1 MAYKNSKDLGA
12 TLGLGKHV
20 EPKKPSA
27 TSQETNSPTVSS
39 DPIKTT
45 QYDKVEAIGDLFPK
59 KASAK
64 DKIITMKVHSYEYE
78 RWKKAAKK
86 IGVSMTVFAE
96 TVLNDYC
103 DRNNL

>member
-12 TLGLGKHV
+12 TLGLGKPTA
-20 EPKKPSA
+20 PKNSSA
-27 TSQETNSPTVSS
+27 TVQESSNPTVSS

-45 QYDKVEAIGDLFPK
+45 QCDKIEAIGDLFPK

-64 DKIITMKVHSYEYE
+64 DKIITMKVHSHEYE